1 MEFVQILFGHVT
13 YECCPNL
20 SKVMLLGSGVLTRA
34 EPPGPV
40 HFQPPGPVHFQHMA
54 LTTDRGRQ
62 GRGRA
67 RSLNE
72 YC

>member
-40 HFQPPGPVHFQHMA
+40 HFQHMA